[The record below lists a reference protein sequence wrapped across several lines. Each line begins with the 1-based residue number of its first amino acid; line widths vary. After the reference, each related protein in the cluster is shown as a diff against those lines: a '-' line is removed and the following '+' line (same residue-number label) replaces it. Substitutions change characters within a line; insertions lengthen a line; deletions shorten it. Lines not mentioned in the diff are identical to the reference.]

1 MINTRYGIALS
12 ILAISLISACS
23 GISSPDTNSP
33 TGKEGIEMQ
42 TQVGQGGFIENT
54 NLVIYP
60 GAKGAGDVGE
70 TFVSWATSDSMENVT
85 AFYKKELTDKG
96 WTLNDSWSKGAKPP
110 LPEGCTRII
119 ATRKT
124 EVVKIDLKPSPKDK
138 TKTIIVPTTA
148 TEDNFLKANPEL
160 NPSGI

>member
-1 MINTRYGIALS
+1 MINTRCGVALS
-12 ILAISLISACS
+12 FLSLSLISAC
-23 GISSPDTNSP
+23 GIKSPDSTSP

-42 TQVGQGGFIENT
+42 TQVGQGGYIENT

-60 GAKGAGDVGE
+60 GAKGAADVGE
-70 TFVSWATSDSMENVT
+70 TFVSWVTSDSIENIT

-96 WTLNDSWSKGAKPP
+96 WTLNESWSKGAKPP
-110 LPEGCTRII
+110 LPEGSVRLI

-124 EVVKIDLKPSPKDK
+124 EVVKIDIKPSPKDNDK
-138 TKTIIVPTTA
+138 VMIVPTTK